1 MSAKARYLNLGAFA
15 LGVTFL
21 VIMIQQLGYA
31 QVASYLAN
39 VGWGFFWL
47 VLIHVFTTFGDVY
60 SLKVAVNHKEFT
72 PVRATLIAL
81 SGTAINSLTPFGEA
95 GEALKVNM
103 MGAYVPVRQS
113 VSAVVVW
120 NFLYRITKWI
130 IVFSA
135 PFLILVFEPGLGSFT
150 PWMVAGIFVASLICF
165 LPTLLYAL
173 VIWKG
178 AARII
183 INFLSKLPIL
193 KKKNWEKIM
202 TAAEDADQQMAAFTR
217 ARRNDA
223 FIIMGL
229 LLFARLM
236 AILEIWAVMRMIGHP
251 VSYLVA
257 MFLFSGGTV
266 LRTLIS
272 ISPVQIG
279 VVEAGG
285 GALFHLLGLPVDVG
299 FTQMFI
305 RRLRMM
311 LFNMIGLVFLAFK
324 SFGKQPIA
332 KPAPTAEAP
341 VITIKPISPA
351 DDDAP
356 PKVSVG

>member
-1 MSAKARYLNLGAFA
+1 MSTKARYLNLGAFA

-21 VIMIQQLGYA
+21 VIMIRQLGYA

-47 VLIHVFTTFGDVY
+47 VLIHIFTTFGDVY
-60 SLKVAVNHKEFT
+60 SLKVAVHHKEFT
-72 PVRATLIAL
+72 PFRATMIAL
-81 SGTAINSLTPFGEA
+81 SGAAINSLTPFGEA

-103 MGAYVPVRQS
+103 MGSYVPVRQS

-135 PFLILVFEPGLGSFT
+135 PFLILLFEQGQGNFT

-183 INFLSKLPIL
+183 INFLRRLPVL

-202 TAAEDADQQMAAFTR
+202 AAAEDTDRQMSAFTR
-217 ARRNDA
+217 ARRRDA
-223 FIIMGL
+223 FVIMGL

-251 VSYLVA
+251 ISYIVA

-266 LRTLIS
+266 VRTLIS

-311 LFNMIGLVFLAFK
+311 LFNMIGLVFLAIK
-324 SFGKQPIA
+324 SFGRQPAA
-332 KPAPTAEAP
+332 KPVPLPEAS
-341 VITIKPISPA
+341 VISIDPA
-351 DDDAP
+351 SSAGDDIP
-356 PKVSVG
+356 PKASLG